1 MLIISLLWK
10 VLEFFGT
17 SSILCGFF
25 FSRSF
30 ILSARRPVVSQ
41 GNHHHH
47 HIIPFAVLTK
57 VFVALVILT
66 VLTVICGRIHL
77 GALEAPVAIIIAIA
91 KAMLVICYFMGM
103 KYESNSNRIILGSAY
118 LFIGIFAF
126 FTILDIWTRIAEF
139 STL

>member
-1 MLIISLLWK
+1 M
-10 VLEFFGT
+10 
-17 SSILCGFF
+17 
-25 FSRSF
+25 
-30 ILSARRPVVSQ
+30 SQ